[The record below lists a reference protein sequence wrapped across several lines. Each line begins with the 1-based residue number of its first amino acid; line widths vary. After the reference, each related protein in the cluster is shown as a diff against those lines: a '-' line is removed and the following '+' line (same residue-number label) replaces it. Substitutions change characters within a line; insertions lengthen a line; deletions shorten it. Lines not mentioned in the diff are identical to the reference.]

1 MVSTSFLP
9 RPPPSSLSTR
19 PLLLMS
25 HPHPYQASL
34 LRQIVAGPRARHAEA
49 GLDLCYVTDNI
60 IATSGPSGTYPQRA
74 YRNPLDSLVK
84 FLDAKHGQ
92 DWAIWEF
99 RAEGTGYPDSE
110 VYNRVYHYPFPDHH
124 PPPFALI
131 PNIMASMR
139 NWLHE
144 KEGRVVVVHCKAGKG
159 RSGTASC
166 SYLISEEGWPVQQAL
181 QRFTERRM
189 RPNMGKGVSIPSQL
203 RWIDYVDRWAKHG
216 KLYVERQVEI
226 LEVHCWG
233 LRDGVKIQ
241 VEGFV
246 EDGKLIKNFHTFTR
260 DEREIVRGEVK
271 TTGMAQAVQEVMYK
285 NGFGPSQK
293 TASTTDSKGGATS
306 IHETQGN
313 VDGATVSRRA
323 SQESLPTGTGD
334 VVFRPAKRV
343 VLPTNDINIDI
354 ERRNKAAFDLTMV
367 TAVAHVWFNT
377 FFEGNGPEQQGNVD
391 KSGIFEIDWE
401 AMDGIKGSSRKGT
414 QAFERIAI
422 VWRALTAEEGR
433 PGIVITEP
441 KEGEPVQQAAPADWR
456 GAKGVEPSED
466 KDLGVRSASPP
477 NEPPHSSR
485 ANSIRSENKKNATTV
500 KAPGR
505 RDSGDSDTK
514 HVRSHGPNG
523 EDILLSSP
531 RASVEASESGGRPAT
546 CEAATTMS
554 SNLDGTR
561 GIAGLAQKSESHN
574 SNESGSGVVHGLKYH
589 VSGAASTGELPDGRP
604 ESEMKNAKEHGL
616 GHMHMGRKK
625 SSS

>member
-1 MVSTSFLP
+1 M
-9 RPPPSSLSTR
+9 
-19 PLLLMS
+19 
-25 HPHPYQASL
+25 ASI

-84 FLDAKHGQ
+84 FLDSKHGE

-139 NWLHE
+139 NWLKA

-166 SYLISEEGWPVQQAL
+166 SYLMSEEGWPMEKAL

-189 RPNMGKGVSIPSQL
+189 RPGMGYKGVSIPSQL
-203 RWIDYVDRWAKHG
+203 RWLTYVDRWAKHG

-241 VEGFV
+241 IEGFV
-246 EDGKLIKNFHTFTR
+246 EDGKLIKNFHTFTK
-260 DEREIVRGEVK
+260 DEREVVRGEVK
-271 TTGMAQAVQEVMYK
+271 TTGMAQAVHEVMYK
-285 NGFGPSQK
+285 NGLSGSSGKANAQQDGSKANSKEGSKSNSKNASRSSLEVPRNADG
-293 TASTTDSKGGATS
+293 TATPQASSK
-306 IHETQGN
+306 
-313 VDGATVSRRA
+313 
-323 SQESLPTGTGD
+323 ESLLPGTGD

-343 VLPTNDINIDI
+343 VLPTNDINIDV

-377 FFEGNGPEQQGNVD
+377 FFEGNGAEKDGTAD
-391 KSGIFEIDWE
+391 DSGVFEIAWD

-414 QAFERIAI
+414 QAFERIAV
-422 VWRALTAEEGR
+422 VWRALSAEEGR
-433 PGIVITEP
+433 PGVVITEP
-441 KEGEPVQQAAPADWR
+441 KEGEEVLQSGPSDWK
-456 GAKGVEPSED
+456 GTKGVEPSEG
-466 KDLGVRSASPP
+466 KDLGLRSSSPDDSELDVTQTDAIKSA
-477 NEPPHSSR
+477 NEQ
-485 ANSIRSENKKNATTV
+485 NKTKIPM
-500 KAPGR
+500 PGR
-505 RDSGDSDTK
+505 RDSEQSDDSDTRD
-514 HVRSHGPNG
+514 VRSHGPNG
-523 EDILLSSP
+523 EKILQYPMPAGSSAQAGENKSEPLATVSQSTPLSQ
-531 RASVEASESGGRPAT
+531 VDG
-546 CEAATTMS
+546 AATETS
-554 SNLDGTR
+554 RPPSR
-561 GIAGLAQKSESHN
+561 ESHRGTHHVEKLIDN
-574 SNESGSGVVHGLKYH
+574 VKYH
-589 VSGAASTGELPDGRP
+589 VSGAVSTSELPDGKP
-604 ESEMKNAKEHGL
+604 ESEMKNAKEHQL
-616 GHMHMGRKK
+616 GHLGK
-625 SSS
+625 SKASN

>member
-1 MVSTSFLP
+1 M
-9 RPPPSSLSTR
+9 
-19 PLLLMS
+19 
-25 HPHPYQASL
+25 ASI

-84 FLDAKHGQ
+84 FLDSKHGE

-139 NWLHE
+139 NWLKA

-166 SYLISEEGWPVQQAL
+166 SYLMSEEGWPMEKAL

-189 RPNMGKGVSIPSQL
+189 RPGMGYKGVSIPSQL
-203 RWIDYVDRWAKHG
+203 RWLTYVDRWSKHG
-216 KLYVERQVEI
+216 KLYVERQVEV

-241 VEGFV
+241 IEGFV
-246 EDGKLIKNFHTFTR
+246 EDGKLIKNFHTFTKE
-260 DEREIVRGEVK
+260 EREIVRGEVK

-285 NGFGPSQK
+285 NGLGGSSGKTSAQQDSSKSNSKDGSTNVSQNASRASLEAPRNADDAGPSK
-293 TASTTDSKGGATS
+293 ASSK
-306 IHETQGN
+306 
-313 VDGATVSRRA
+313 
-323 SQESLPTGTGD
+323 ESLLPGTGD

-343 VLPTNDINIDI
+343 VLPTNDINIDV

-377 FFEGNGPEQQGNVD
+377 FFEGNGAEKNGTAD
-391 KSGIFEIDWE
+391 ESGVFEINWD

-414 QAFERIAI
+414 QAFERIAV
-422 VWRALTAEEGR
+422 VWRALNAEEGR
-433 PGIVITEP
+433 PGVIITEP
-441 KEGEPVQQAAPADWR
+441 KEGEEVLQTGATDWK
-456 GAKGVEPSED
+456 GTKGVEPSEG
-466 KDLGVRSASPP
+466 KDLGLRSSSPDDSEIDLNQTDAIKSA
-477 NEPPHSSR
+477 NEKS
-485 ANSIRSENKKNATTV
+485 KTTLPV
-500 KAPGR
+500 PGR
-505 RDSGDSDTK
+505 RNSEQSDDSDTK
-514 HVRSHGPNG
+514 DVRALGPDG
-523 EDILLSSP
+523 EENLKYPMPSKGRTEGSSKDVEHSSTIPPSTLSSHTDG
-531 RASVEASESGGRPAT
+531 ASSGNSRPPSRESHR
-546 CEAATTMS
+546 
-554 SNLDGTR
+554 GTR
-561 GIAGLAQKSESHN
+561 HVEKLIDN
-574 SNESGSGVVHGLKYH
+574 VKYH
-589 VSGAASTGELPDGRP
+589 VSGAAATGELPDGKP
-604 ESEMKNAKEHGL
+604 ENELKDAKEHQL
-616 GHMHMGRKK
+616 GHVGK
-625 SSS
+625 SKPSN

>member
-1 MVSTSFLP
+1 M
-9 RPPPSSLSTR
+9 
-19 PLLLMS
+19 
-25 HPHPYQASL
+25 ASL

-84 FLDAKHGQ
+84 FLDAKHGD

-110 VYNRVYHYPFPDHH
+110 VHGRVYHYPFPDHH

-144 KEGRVVVVHCKAGKG
+144 KDGRVVVVHCKAGKG

-166 SYLISEEGWPVQQAL
+166 SYLISEEGWPVHKAL

-203 RWIDYVDRWAKHG
+203 RWIDYVDRWAKNG

-246 EDGKLIKNFHTFTR
+246 EDGKLIKNFHTFTH
-260 DEREIVRGEVK
+260 DERETVRGEVK

-285 NGFGPSQK
+285 NGFGPSLK
-293 TASTTDSKGGATS
+293 SDEPKNASSASLEKQDN
-306 IHETQGN
+306 N
-313 VDGATVSRRA
+313 VDGTSD
-323 SQESLPTGTGD
+323 SKEPPPEPLPTGTGD
-334 VVFRPAKRV
+334 VVFRPSKRV

-377 FFEGNGPEQQGNVD
+377 YFEGNGPEQNGNVEQ
-391 KSGIFEIDWE
+391 SGMFEIAWE

-414 QAFERIAI
+414 QAFERIAV
-422 VWRALTAEEGR
+422 VWRALSAEEGR

-441 KEGEPVQQAAPADWR
+441 KEGEPVQQAEPADWR
-456 GAKGVEPSED
+456 GTKGVEPSEG
-466 KDLGVRSASPP
+466 KDLGVRTASPP
-477 NEPPHSSR
+477 GSQNDISR
-485 ANSIRSENKKNATTV
+485 ANSVKSDNKNNTNLVNTPARK
-500 KAPGR
+500 
-505 RDSGDSDTK
+505 DSDDSDTK
-514 HVRSHGPNG
+514 NVRSHGPDG
-523 EDILLSSP
+523 EEVLHLPNSS
-531 RASVEASESGGRPAT
+531 RTSVEAS
-546 CEAATTMS
+546 
-554 SNLDGTR
+554 
-561 GIAGLAQKSESHN
+561 
-574 SNESGSGVVHGLKYH
+574 GSGPAAAVSDPTLLSHVDGAGGTASDSKTADKSTGSHKSGAHVGGVAQSLKYH
-589 VSGAASTGELPDGRP
+589 VSGAASTGDLPGGKP
-604 ESEMKNAKEHGL
+604 ESEMKDAKEHTL
-616 GHMHMGRKK
+616 GHMHLGKKK

>member
-1 MVSTSFLP
+1 M
-9 RPPPSSLSTR
+9 
-19 PLLLMS
+19 
-25 HPHPYQASL
+25 ASL

-84 FLDAKHGQ
+84 FLDSKHGE

-144 KEGRVVVVHCKAGKG
+144 KKGRVVVVHCKAGKG

-166 SYLISEEGWPVQQAL
+166 SYLISEEGWSIQNAL

-203 RWIDYVDRWAKHG
+203 RWIEYVDRWARHG
-216 KLYVERQVEI
+216 KLYVERQVEV

-285 NGFGPSQK
+285 NGFGTSQK
-293 TASTTDSKGGATS
+293 TTSTTDSKNGSTS
-306 IHETQGN
+306 TLETQGN
-313 VDGATVSRRA
+313 VQGATISKRA
-323 SQESLPTGTGD
+323 SQESLPSGTGD
-334 VVFRPAKRV
+334 VVFRPSKRV
-343 VLPTNDINIDI
+343 VLPTNDINIDV

-377 FFEGNGPEQQGNVD
+377 FFEGNGPEHNGDADQ
-391 KSGIFEIDWE
+391 SGMFEIEWE

-422 VWRALTAEEGR
+422 VWRALTAEEGQ
-433 PGIVITEP
+433 PGVVITEP
-441 KEGEPVQQAAPADWR
+441 KEGEPVQQATPADWR
-456 GAKGVEPSED
+456 GTKGVEPSEG

-477 NEPPHSSR
+477 NDPPHVSR

-500 KAPGR
+500 RAPGR
-505 RDSGDSDTK
+505 RDSGDSDTR

-523 EDILLSSP
+523 EEVLTSSP
-531 RASVEASESGGRPAT
+531 RASVEASGSTPIT
-546 CEAATTMS
+546 P

-561 GIAGLAQKSESHN
+561 GIHIASKPPTQDTESHK
-574 SNESGSGVVHGLKYH
+574 SDGHATGIVQGLKYH

-616 GHMHMGRKK
+616 GHVHMGKKK

>member
-1 MVSTSFLP
+1 M
-9 RPPPSSLSTR
+9 
-19 PLLLMS
+19 
-25 HPHPYQASL
+25 ASL
-34 LRQIVAGPRARHAEA
+34 LRQLVAGPRARHAEA

-84 FLDAKHGQ
+84 FLDSKHGE

-144 KEGRVVVVHCKAGKG
+144 KKGRVVVVHCKAGKG

-166 SYLISEEGWPVQQAL
+166 SYLISEEGWPVHKAL
-181 QRFTERRM
+181 DRFTERRM

-216 KLYVERQVEI
+216 KIYVERQVEI

-285 NGFGPSQK
+285 NGFGPSK
-293 TASTTDSKGGATS
+293 TSESSKNASTSS
-306 IHETQGN
+306 LEQENNI
-313 VDGATVSRRA
+313 DGTTAEPRA
-323 SQESLPTGTGD
+323 SRESLPMGTGD
-334 VVFRPAKRV
+334 VVFRPSKRV
-343 VLPTNDINIDI
+343 VLPTNDVNIDV

-377 FFEGNGPEQQGNVD
+377 YFEGNGPEQNGNVD
-391 KSGIFEIDWE
+391 QSGIFEIAWE

-414 QAFERIAI
+414 QAFERIAV
-422 VWRALTAEEGR
+422 VWRALSSDEGR
-433 PGIVITEP
+433 PGVIITEP
-441 KEGEPVQQAAPADWR
+441 KEGEPVSQAGPADWR
-456 GAKGVEPSED
+456 GTKGVEPSED
-466 KDLGVRSASPP
+466 KDLGVRTASPP
-477 NEPPHSSR
+477 NADSDISR
-485 ANSIRSENKKNATTV
+485 ANSVRSENKNNANIV
-500 KAPGR
+500 NAPGR

-514 HVRSHGPNG
+514 DVRSHGPNG
-523 EDILLSSP
+523 EEVLTEPNGS
-531 RASVEASESGGRPAT
+531 RASTEA
-546 CEAATTMS
+546 
-554 SNLDGTR
+554 
-561 GIAGLAQKSESHN
+561 
-574 SNESGSGVVHGLKYH
+574 SGSGSTAPASHPTLSNRLDNSSNAASDSQGIDQPTGSHKSGGHVSGVAESLKYH
-589 VSGAASTGELPDGRP
+589 ISGAAHTNDLPDGKP
-604 ESEMKNAKEHGL
+604 ESEMKDAKEHGL
-616 GHMHMGRKK
+616 GHMTFGKK
-625 SSS
+625 QSSS